1 MYPLSAPKQ
10 TFARIDYLR
19 QDERLMDKKG
29 THNVNFIVK
38 NWTKRLC
45 RKRARVVIGSENMYA
60 YDGRG
65 EQLQGMPLTYCMM

>member
-1 MYPLSAPKQ
+1 
-10 TFARIDYLR
+10 
-19 QDERLMDKKG
+19 MDKKG

-38 NWTKRLC
+38 NWTKRLY

-65 EQLQGMPLTYCMM
+65 EQLQGMPLTHSMM